1 MSIIV
6 VNTIIY
12 LCYEEL
18 YRFRTTVDLA
28 IRMLDKIDKNV
39 EEK

>member
-12 LCYEEL
+12 LCYEKL
-18 YRFRTTVDLA
+18 YRFRTAVDLI
-28 IRMLDKIDKNV
+28 IRMLDKINKNV